1 MATTAIYIA
10 RDLILGRKKYPK
22 VLFIFIIIFVLKF
35 SQDFLSTPY
44 FILRI
49 LGITVNLSV

>member
-44 FILRI
+44 LILRI